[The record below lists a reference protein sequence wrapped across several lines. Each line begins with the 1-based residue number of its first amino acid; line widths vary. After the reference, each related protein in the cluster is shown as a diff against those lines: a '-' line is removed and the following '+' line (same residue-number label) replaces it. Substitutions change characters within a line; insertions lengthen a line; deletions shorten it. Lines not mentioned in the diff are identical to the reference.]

1 MIKMSR
7 FEAAHQ
13 WTTIILSLVRAVS
26 RLPSKTDEA
35 RHGIYERA
43 RTALQATLRTHDPPI
58 SEAELANAQS
68 ALEAAIRRVEQ
79 DVAIETAVGRM
90 AQDLMATDMRQI
102 VREEDVSH
110 AAPSFISK
118 VKQFI
123 RVRLRSRE

>member
-1 MIKMSR
+1 MDDYYS
-7 FEAAHQ
+7 
-13 WTTIILSLVRAVS
+13 IIARAVS

-43 RTALQATLRTHDPPI
+43 RTALQEKLRTLDPPI
-58 SEAELANAQS
+58 SEAELANAQF

-79 DVAIETAVGRM
+79 DVAIETAVRRM
-90 AQDLMATDMRQI
+90 EQDLLATDMGEI

-118 VKQFI
+118 VKQFL
-123 RVRLRSRE
+123 RLRSRE